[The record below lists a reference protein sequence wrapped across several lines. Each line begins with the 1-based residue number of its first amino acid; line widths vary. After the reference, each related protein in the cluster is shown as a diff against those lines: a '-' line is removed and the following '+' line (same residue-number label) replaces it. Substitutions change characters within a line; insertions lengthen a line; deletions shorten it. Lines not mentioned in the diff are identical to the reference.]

1 MNVQINQSGR
11 FLVINVD
18 GAITR
23 LNRSQISEI
32 SIFRG
37 EFIMIRMLE
46 QIHLF
51 KFSEVTSPQESDIE
65 TLASSI
71 SSMASEEE
79 DVIEISKQLSK
90 NSEEILTKLSEIQKT
105 FEKGKVVKIV
115 VTDQTQES
123 TES

>member
-51 KFSEVTSPQESDIE
+51 KFSEVTYPQESDIE